1 MGKMKIISNLAGVL
15 IVALFIGLIVKL
27 YISRR
32 PEEPVAE
39 PPEVTVANPVID
51 DIMKY
56 DHFTG
61 TTAAIAS
68 VEIRTRLEGFLD
80 SVEFAPSAEVNEGD
94 VLFIVE
100 PEKYVA
106 KRDEELARVKASEA
120 ELEKAQ
126 SELERVE
133 EAIKAQAVSEQEVTS
148 KRAQRDK
155 AEAAVKAAKA
165 ILDEAELQLSYT
177 RIFSPIEGRV
187 SRNLVDAGNL
197 VGAGENTLLTT
208 VVTMDPIY
216 AYFNVSESIIL
227 ERISKRAREG
237 HVKEEH
243 YQFDVGLSNE
253 EGYPHE
259 GELDYID
266 NVVDPSTGTINV
278 RGVFSN
284 KDRLFLPGMFVRV
297 RLPAGIEEDAIMVEE
312 KAIGTDIGGKYLL
325 IVGDD
330 KIVEKR
336 AVQTGVLIEGK
347 REIVSGIEPG
357 ELYIVN
363 GLLRARPGMP
373 VQWKNGNG
381 VHLCPTCQ
389 EQVALRKAKPGR

>member
-381 VHLCPTCQ
+381 AHLCPTCQ
-389 EQVALRKAKPGR
+389 EQVALSNDSKGR

>member
-1 MGKMKIISNLAGVL
+1 MGKLKKISPVAGVV
-15 IVALFIGLIVKL
+15 IAALFVGLIVKL
-27 YISRR
+27 YISRE
-32 PEEPVAE
+32 PEEKPAE

-100 PEKYVA
+100 PEKYIA
-106 KRDEELARVKASEA
+106 QRDEALSRVNASQA

-133 EAIKAQAVSEQEVTS
+133 EAIQAQAVSEQEVTS

-155 AEAAVKAAKA
+155 AQAAVKASKA
-165 ILDEAELQLSYT
+165 LLDEAALQLSYT
-177 RIFSPIEGRV
+177 RVFSPIKGRA

-197 VGAGENTLLTT
+197 VGAGEKTLLTT
-208 VVTMDPIY
+208 VVTLDPIHV
-216 AYFNVSESIIL
+216 YFNVSESILL
-227 ERISKRAREG
+227 EKMSRRARQG
-237 HVKEEH
+237 HVREEH
-243 YQFDVGLSNE
+243 YKFEVGLANE
-253 EGYPHE
+253 EGYLHV

-278 RGVFSN
+278 RGVIDN

-297 RLPAGIEEDAIMVEE
+297 RLPAGMQEDAVMVEE
-312 KAIGTDIGGKYLL
+312 KALGTDIGGKYLL
-325 IVGDD
+325 IVGSDN
-330 KIVEKR
+330 IVEKR
-336 AVQTGVLIEGK
+336 AVETGIFTEEMRQITEGL
-347 REIVSGIEPG
+347 EPG

-373 VQWKNGNG
+373 VQWTNGNG
-381 VHLCPTCQ
+381 AHICPKCQ
-389 EQVALRKAKPGR
+389 EQVASDKAKPGR